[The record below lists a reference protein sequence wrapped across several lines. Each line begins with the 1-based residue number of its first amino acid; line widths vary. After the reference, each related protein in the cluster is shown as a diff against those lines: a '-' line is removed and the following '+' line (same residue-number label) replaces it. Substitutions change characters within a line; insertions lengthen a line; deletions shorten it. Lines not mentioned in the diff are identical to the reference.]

1 MTAVRVGM
9 TGVTRVA
16 SSIKGESSAA
26 IRIERNVINVV
37 LGVNFAPPRIGL
49 ALPFGIQSRSVVYV
63 VPENR
68 IAMFAV
74 SPRVQ
79 DMLMPELIHLLRRRR
94 KNLSF
99 VRVGQGI
106 EKPPVVAL
114 HARRLLPAPA

>member
-1 MTAVRVGM
+1 V
-9 TGVTRVA
+9 TGIA

-26 IRIERNVINVV
+26 IRIERNIINVV

-68 IAMFAV
+68 IAMFTV

-79 DMLMPELIHLLRRRR
+79 DMLMPELIHLLRWRR

-99 VRVGQGI
+99 VRVGQRI

-114 HARRLLPAPA
+114 HTRRLLPAPA